1 MNFQYFEL
9 LQLNDATF
17 PIGNYA
23 FSWGLETFV
32 QQEIIHDAQTAE
44 AYIRSELEGSFLY
57 NELLISRCA
66 FSNYNSAEKLT
77 SLDKIYEASKVPFE
91 IRDGSR
97 KLAARFLKITRNFP
111 ENADE
116 TESGYSPRYFPV
128 AYGSYC
134 AKRNFDLEE
143 SLSAFVYSQMS
154 ARVTTAV
161 KLVPLSQTDGQKI
174 LFDLMKEFSGI
185 VKKCLELSENELC
198 LSAPGIDI
206 RAMQHEWLYTR
217 LYSN

>member
-44 AYIRSELEGSFLY
+44 SYIRSELEGSFLY
-57 NELLISRCA
+57 GELLISKFA
-66 FSNYNSAEKLT
+66 FFNYKSAEKLT

-97 KLAARFLKITRNFP
+97 KLAARFLKITKNFS

-116 TESGYSPRYFPV
+116 TGYVPQYFPV
-128 AYGSYC
+128 EYGSYC

-174 LFDLMKEFSGI
+174 LFDLMKEFSRI

>member
-66 FSNYNSAEKLT
+66 FSDYNSAEKLT

-97 KLAARFLKITRNFP
+97 KLAARFLKITGNFSK
-111 ENADE
+111 NADK
-116 TESGYSPRYFPV
+116 TESYLPKYFPV

-185 VKKCLELSENELC
+185 VKKCLALSENELC

>member
-44 AYIRSELEGSFLY
+44 SYIRSELEGSFLY
-57 NELLISRCA
+57 GELLISKFA
-66 FSNYNSAEKLT
+66 FFNHKSAEKLT

-97 KLAARFLKITRNFP
+97 KLAARFLKITKNFS

-116 TESGYSPRYFPV
+116 PGYVPRYFPV

-174 LFDLMKEFSGI
+174 LFDLMKEFPRI